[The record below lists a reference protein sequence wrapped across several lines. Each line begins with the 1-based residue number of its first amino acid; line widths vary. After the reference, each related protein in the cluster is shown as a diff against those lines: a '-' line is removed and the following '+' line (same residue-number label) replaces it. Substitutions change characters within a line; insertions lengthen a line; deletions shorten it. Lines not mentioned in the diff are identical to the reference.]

1 MDGIGNIDRRALLVA
16 GIATPFAIGAASAH
30 SNPPA
35 ARPDLTLDRRGADEW
50 RWCSWQHDGECWR
63 PVRGTVRGA
72 GAGSLAVTGP
82 LPAQDRA
89 EIVALLR
96 EAMPGRAVAFTPE
109 R

>member
-1 MDGIGNIDRRALLVA
+1 MDRIGSIDRRALLVA
-16 GIATPFAIGAASAH
+16 GIATPFARGATAAYSGE
-30 SNPPA
+30 PA
-35 ARPDLTLDRRGADEW
+35 ARPDLMLDRRGADEW
-50 RWCSWQHDGECWR
+50 RWCSWRHDGECWR
-63 PVRGTVRGA
+63 PVRGTVRDA

-96 EAMPGRAVAFTPE
+96 EAMPGRAIAFTPE